1 MSGEANYKERIFVN
15 IVNLIQQK
23 YGDSCQLR
31 SPLTK
36 KQYDKARKFLP
47 NELFEILKISNG
59 INEVMVNPNNG
70 KVEVIDRI
78 VYSLAEM
85 KKQTDC
91 YLSEYGSEGVVF
103 AGNGAGG
110 FFVLKPDGRIFLYEY
125 YDLGEEFYADSMWE
139 YFNNL

>member
-1 MSGEANYKERIFVN
+1 ME

-23 YGDSCQLR
+23 YRETCQLC

-36 KQYDKARKFLP
+36 KQCDKAHKFLP

-59 INEVMVNPNNG
+59 INEVMINPNTK

-78 VYSLAEM
+78 IYSWAEM
-85 KKQTDC
+85 KRQTAC
-91 YLSEYGSEGVVF
+91 YLSEYGNEGVVF

-110 FFVLKPDGRIFLYEY
+110 FFVLKPDGRVFLYEY
-125 YDLGEEFYADSMWE
+125 YDLGEEFYADGLWE